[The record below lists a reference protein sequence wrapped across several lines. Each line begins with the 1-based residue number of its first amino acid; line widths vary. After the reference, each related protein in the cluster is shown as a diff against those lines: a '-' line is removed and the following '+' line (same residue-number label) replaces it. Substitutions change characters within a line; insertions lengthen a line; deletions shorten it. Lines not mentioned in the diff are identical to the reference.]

1 MEQGVD
7 KDKEQNNCK
16 DGKRKKI
23 SFGLKKIKYM
33 TVKTRRAEDIN
44 KAAKAGRI
52 HITDKCKYLRITIST
67 DGQLTEDIKELSIRC
82 DIIKKRNMC
91 KGAKTQVGKEEV
103 RVKLKQSWY
112 LAFVICESQM
122 NFLIPQTKKL

>member
-1 MEQGVD
+1 MG
-7 KDKEQNNCK
+7 KEKN
-16 DGKRKKI
+16 I

-33 TVKTRRAEDIN
+33 TVKTRREEEIN

-52 HITDKCKYLRITIST
+52 QITDKCKYLRMTIST
-67 DGQLTEDIKELSIRC
+67 DRQLTEDIKEPSTRC
-82 DIIKKRNMC
+82 DIIKKRNIC
-91 KGAKTQVGKEEV
+91 KGAKTQVGKEEG

-112 LAFVICESQM
+112 LAFMICESQI